1 MLELREIV
9 LDTETTGLKVYDGD
23 RIIEIGCVELINRK
37 KTNNSFHTY
46 INPERKVSEEAY
58 QVHGISDSFLEDK
71 PTFKDISSD
80 FLSFIGESTL
90 IIHNANFDMGFINAE
105 LASLKIPTLPNDRVI
120 DTLAVARKKFPKTS
134 VSLDSLCQ
142 RFNISLSSRDKH
154 GALIDAELLASVY
167 LCLLEGDQNKLSFND
182 MRAQNSNLK
191 YITKN
196 FPVRNFSI
204 SETELNAHKELIKRI
219 PSSLWNAIKSSSE

>member
-9 LDTETTGLKVYDGD
+9 LDTETTGLKAYDGD
-23 RIIEIGCVELINRK
+23 KIIEIGCVELINRK
-37 KTNNSFHTY
+37 KTANSFHVY

-58 QVHGISDSFLEDK
+58 QVHGISNSFLKDK
-71 PTFKDISSD
+71 PTFRDISSD
-80 FLSFIGESTL
+80 FLSFIGDSTL
-90 IIHNANFDMGFINAE
+90 IMHNASFDMGFINAE
-105 LASLKIPTLPNDRVI
+105 LASLKISTVPNDRVI

-154 GALIDAELLASVY
+154 GALIDAELLAMVY
-167 LCLLEGDQNKLSFND
+167 ICLLEGDQNTLSFND

-204 SETELNAHKELIKRI
+204 SETELNAHRELIKRI
-219 PSSLWNAIKSSSE
+219 PNSLWDAIKSSS